1 MATAAR
7 AFGNLNDVGSDAVG
21 RALVEPW
28 EYIDHQSAANAGVR
42 QTVWRHLGDMARI
55 EDSVRQN
62 YSGRYAIE
70 LLQNAHDAH
79 ADGDVVTGVR
89 FVVTTS
95 ALLVANEGVPFTA
108 DRIRS
113 LTRLGSS
120 EKARSRGTRR
130 LIGYKGVGFAS
141 VFEVTDR
148 PQIISQTARFAF
160 DRREAQRRIRL
171 QLGDSAG
178 DESVPARY
186 FPLSLEDADWRADDA
201 AVQELF
207 DAGASSVIRLPLRKG
222 WTAAKVASEVASTL
236 VPEVLLFMPAVESL
250 RVTTPQSDWSWGR
263 REVGVVGAGT
273 AVSLTSGEGE
283 RRTWVVRE
291 GRTPLT
297 IAEAAGIRDELW
309 ARVRWLNV
317 AVALPWERDR
327 PGDAAPQPLYA
338 YFPTQDQ
345 LGRGLL
351 VHGDFYLDTTRQH
364 VASKGAQAFVSQR
377 VAAKAAR
384 LTAELAGSLADHG
397 YALLDCLAPQVP
409 AQGFGVHVGSELD
422 AALASARIVRKA
434 AGAGALRAAAAERI
448 PGNVSVEDEERLVR
462 LVADPGRL
470 VHPGDDRGKPGE
482 WLAALGTRFA
492 DVDDLCATLDP
503 QGSGLSYASVL
514 GVLHRWLESLA
525 WGERYSALQVLRSA
539 PVVQDTAGHWRTP
552 DEVVRRTEGSVR
564 MPRALART
572 ELKDPRVPPARAF
585 IAALEIEELSPKTSL
600 DILAEAVRD
609 GRFGR
614 NDEER
619 QEILDFVW
627 EVWKADSDAVRGADL
642 SFLRAPARRARG
654 RRATEWREC
663 GSLYFPRRWTGD
675 ATVESL
681 YAPFSRPDF
690 LATDPPPPGSARTD
704 KVRFFEALGVSQEP
718 RAQAPDKGL
727 PNWGA
732 WKRLPDVIDAF
743 RCIEGRHEWTERRV
757 DGVVIDRLDA
767 ILARVQTDPSLGETL
782 AKVLLRRKDAFG
794 GAASIRCAAASHGGR
809 ATPRK
814 AIGYMRWRLEETP
827 WIPVSGDPLRE
838 RLARPRDAWSAPGR
852 GGDRLLVPRGP
863 FAGEEAQRL
872 GLVSADRP
880 PIEAAEIALRR
891 VAEAHADLAAAPA
904 AVVDGAVLLARRLD
918 RSAARSGAAGR
929 TAPPLPCRV
938 AGSWAWSD
946 KPATGILPPPLPGLA
961 VLPPGSWSGL
971 RRAYGLPVLR
981 DIVEADV
988 LAGHLR
994 RAEPWL
1000 SLEAKAEL
1008 VALLA
1013 LLDLAPRD
1021 VASRLASLEERVHE
1035 FVTVRWRLRGQSE
1048 GISAG
1053 VPFHMT
1059 VRYNRRGARLGAR
1072 INRDIRAQLDPLA
1085 LGQVLAEYL
1094 DAPDQE
1100 AEISMYLSNPSGWLK
1115 HRGVG
1120 PREIDDAEDL
1130 IRGRRGFRE
1139 AGSRADPTE
1148 QAQPR
1153 SSASPASDTDTDTD
1167 SQGRQGGTGSPARR
1181 SEPRPRRLL
1190 EPDGVRF
1197 GDPVKVRSG
1206 DTTGPTQKERQKR
1219 RPAPGKRRP
1228 RPEVV
1233 DFVQPDPEIE
1243 RRAMET
1249 VTRYGVE
1256 RLRARVED
1264 VHEQNL
1270 GWDLEFHFGDGKWWP
1285 VEVKGSS
1292 GDGFFIITPNEWR
1305 AAQEHPDYL
1314 LCQVTGIANPAR
1326 AKMRVFHDLGAGL
1339 DEDLLSGLS
1348 WAVTGWRELEPD
1360 EIDLSGG
1367 AG

>member
-1 MATAAR
+1 MTR
-7 AFGNLNDVGSDAVG
+7 DLGDPNDVGSAEVR
-21 RALVEPW
+21 RALAEPW
-28 EYIDHQSAANAGVR
+28 EYIDHQSAANNGVR

-62 YSGRYAIE
+62 YSGRYPIE

-120 EKARSRGTRR
+120 EKARNRGTRR

-148 PQIISQTARFAF
+148 PQIISRTARFAF

-186 FPLSLEDADWRADDA
+186 FPLSLDDEDWRADEA

-207 DAGASSVIRLPLRKG
+207 AAGASSVIRLPLRKG

-250 RVTTPQSDWSWGR
+250 RVTTPESDWSWRR
-263 REVGVVGAGT
+263 REVGVVGAGR
-273 AVSLTSGEGE
+273 AVSLTGAAGG
-283 RRTWVVRE
+283 RQTWVVRE

-297 IAEAAGIRDELW
+297 IAEAASIRDEVW
-309 ARVRWLNV
+309 TPVRWLNV

-327 PGDAAPQPLYA
+327 PGQVAPQPLYA

-364 VASKGAQAFVSQR
+364 VASRGTQAFVSQR

-384 LTAELAGSLADHG
+384 LTAELAESLADHG

-409 AQGFGVHVGSELD
+409 AHGFGVQVASELD
-422 AALASARIVRKA
+422 AVLATARIVRKA
-434 AGAGALRAAAAERI
+434 SGPGALRAAAAERI
-448 PGNVSVEDEERLVR
+448 PGNVSVEDEERLVC
-462 LVADPGRL
+462 LVAEPGRL

-482 WLAALGTRFA
+482 WLATLGTTFA
-492 DVDDLCATLDP
+492 DVDDLCTSLDP
-503 QGSGLSYASVL
+503 AASGLSYASAL
-514 GVLHRWLESLA
+514 GVLHRWLESLDWA
-525 WGERYSALQVLRSA
+525 ERHSALRALRST
-539 PVVQDTAGHWRTP
+539 PVVQDTSGRWRTP
-552 DEVVRRTEGSVR
+552 SEVMRPTDGSVR
-564 MPRALART
+564 MPKALART
-572 ELKDPRVPPARAF
+572 ELKDPRVPQARAF
-585 IAALEIEELSPKTSL
+585 VAALQVEELSPETSL
-600 DILAEAVRD
+600 GILAEAVR
-609 GRFGR
+609 GGEFGR

-619 QEILDFVW
+619 EEILDFVW
-627 EVWKADSDAVRGADL
+627 EVWKADSDAVRRRDL

-675 ATVESL
+675 ATVEAL
-681 YAPFSRPDF
+681 YAPLGRPDF
-690 LATDPPPPGSARTD
+690 LAADPPPPGSARTD

-718 RAQAPDKGL
+718 RVRAPDHDL
-727 PNWGA
+727 PNWSA
-732 WKRLPDVIDAF
+732 WRQLPDVMDAF
-743 RCIEGRHEWTERRV
+743 TCIEGRHEWTERRV
-757 DGVVIDRLDA
+757 DGVVIDRLDL
-767 ILARVQTDPSLGETL
+767 ILARIQTDPSLGETL
-782 AKVLLRRKDAFG
+782 AKVLLRRKEAFG
-794 GAASIRCAAASHGGR
+794 GVASVRCAAVSHGGR

-814 AIGYMRWRLEETP
+814 AIGYMRWRLEEAA

-852 GGDRLLVPRGP
+852 GGDRLLVPRAA
-863 FAGEEAQRL
+863 FAGEDAQRL

-880 PIEAAEIALRR
+880 SLEAAETALRR
-891 VAEAHADLAAAPA
+891 IAEAYADLAAAPA

-918 RSAARSGAAGR
+918 RSAARSSAAGR
-929 TAPPLPCRV
+929 TPPPLPCRV
-938 AGSWAWSD
+938 AGRWAWSER
-946 KPATGILPPPLPGLA
+946 PATGILPPPLPGLA
-961 VLPPGSWSGL
+961 VLPPGSWAGL
-971 RRAYGLPVLR
+971 RRAYGLPALQ

-1000 SLEAKAEL
+1000 SFEAKAEL

-1013 LLDLAPRD
+1013 LLDLVPRD
-1021 VASRLASLEERVHE
+1021 IASRLASLEERVHE
-1035 FVTVRWRLRGQSE
+1035 FVTVRWRLRGQTE

-1053 VPFHMT
+1053 VSFHMT

-1072 INRDIRAQLDPLA
+1072 INRDVHAALDPLG

-1139 AGSRADPTE
+1139 ASRRAGPTE
-1148 QAQPR
+1148 PVQPP
-1153 SSASPASDTDTDTD
+1153 SPTPPPADTGTAGT
-1167 SQGRQGGTGSPARR
+1167 QGRKAGAGAPARR
-1181 SEPRPRRLL
+1181 PEPRPRRLL
-1190 EPDGVRF
+1190 EPDAVTF
-1197 GDPVKVRSG
+1197 GDPVRVSSG
-1206 DTTGPTQKERQKR
+1206 DTAGPRQKERKKR
-1219 RPAPGKRRP
+1219 QRAPGRRRL

-1249 VTRYGVE
+1249 VTRYGRE
-1256 RLRARVED
+1256 RLGARVHD

-1270 GWDLEFHFGDGKWWP
+1270 GWDLEFHFAGGTWWP

-1314 LCQVTGIANPAR
+1314 LCQVTGIASPSR

-1360 EIDLSGG
+1360 EIALSDSEG
-1367 AG
+1367 